1 VLLLIIDKL
10 NDVLNSNDHQS
21 TTYII
26 SLYVKKHIHQIY
38 QMTIKEVASQ
48 SFVSKGQISKYVKSL
63 GFNSYGEF
71 KTACLDYCESLT
83 RRNVLFSEE
92 LSLVENS
99 FLFTS
104 NVRKIVEFAS
114 QNIDY
119 SILEYIINDISRSKR
134 LYIYAQGDARSLCN
148 LIQIEFSTFY
158 KEVFICDVD
167 FLKEYNFKKEDLLI
181 ILSVNGQSFYY
192 DQRIMRR
199 IGNSNVDMWLIT
211 CHQNIDFPK
220 NILTIPSNNQMYNE
234 YALRHILDII
244 IARLQLKQT
253 KKFP

>member
-1 VLLLIIDKL
+1 MIIDKL
-10 NDVLNSNDHQS
+10 NDVLNSNNHQN
-21 TTYII
+21 TTYSI
-26 SLYVKKHIHQIY
+26 SLYVKKHIYEIY
-38 QMTIKEVASQ
+38 QMTIEEVASQ
-48 SFVSKGQISKYVKSL
+48 SFVSKGQMSKYVKSL

-83 RRNVLFSEE
+83 RRNVLFSKE
-92 LSLVENS
+92 LSLIENS
-99 FLFTS
+99 FSFTNNIS
-104 NVRKIVEFAS
+104 EAVKFVA

-119 SILEYIINDISRSKR
+119 SILEHIINDISRSQR

-158 KEVFICDVD
+158 KEVLICDVD
-167 FLKEYNFKKEDLLI
+167 FLKEYKFKEDDLLI

-199 IGNSNVDMWLIT
+199 IGNANVKMWLIT
-211 CHQNIDFPK
+211 CHQNIVFSK
-220 NILTIPSNNQMYNE
+220 NILTIPSNNPMYNE

-244 IARLQLKQT
+244 IARLQLEQT